1 MVKVKVFCPKERQ
14 GEIENMME
22 IQASYDAFV
31 IGEAP
36 LEQLEELKQQ
46 FPTEDMSYI
55 DSIDLKNQ
63 KIDTHKPRISKNRE
77 VLSHSAYTHTNSI
90 TPGLHYY
97 IIQFIGPIKQDWL
110 KDIKKRS
117 DTS

>member
-1 MVKVKVFCPKERQ
+1 M
-14 GEIENMME
+14 EIE
-22 IQASYDAFV
+22 ASYDAFV
-31 IGEAP
+31 IEVP
-36 LEQLEELKQQ
+36 LEQLQELKQR

-55 DSIDLKNQ
+55 NSIDLKIQ
-63 KIDTHKPRISKNRE
+63 AIDTHKPRILKNRE